1 MVAGIVLLALGL
13 KKSLEHVGDPLH
25 TVPAAALLGGVALY
39 LLAHVAFRWRV
50 VHRFSSQR
58 LVCAIVLVALVPLAV
73 EIPALATMAIVA
85 ALLAALIAYENVR
98 FAELRDRLRHQL
110 GDGAGATADPGTAGP
125 GH

>member
-25 TVPAAALLGGVALY
+25 TVPAAALLGGVAVY
-39 LLAHVAFRWRV
+39 LLAHVAFRLRV

-58 LVCAIVLVALVPLAV
+58 LVCAIVLVALLPLAV
-73 EIPALATMAIVA
+73 EVPALATMAIVA
-85 ALLAALIAYENVR
+85 ALLAALIVYESVR

-110 GDGAGATADPGTAGP
+110 ADE
-125 GH
+125 H